1 MSIRNIIRGDID
13 QDGVVEA
20 DDAQK
25 IERAYVD
32 ALAGKDPGITDLQKN
47 ISDVTCD
54 GQVNAIDAQYTLQ
67 YFVDSLSLKEIDW
80 DDLLYLDRRQPIETV
95 EGLLQDN
102 E

>member
-20 DDAQK
+20 DDALA

-32 ALAGKDPGITDLQKN
+32 AIAGRDPGITDLQKN
-47 ISDVTCD
+47 ISDATCD
-54 GQVNAIDAQYTLQ
+54 GQVNARDAQYTLQ
-67 YFVDSLSLKEIDW
+67 YYVDSLSMKEIDW
-80 DDLLYLDRRQPIETV
+80 DDLLYLDRKQPIETV
-95 EGLLQDN
+95 ESFSQDN

>member
-20 DDAQK
+20 DDALR

-54 GQVNAIDAQYTLQ
+54 GQVDASDAQYTLQ
-67 YFVDSLSLKEIDW
+67 YYVDSLALVGTDW
-80 DDLLYLDRRQPIETV
+80 DDLLYLDRKQPIETV
-95 EGLLQDN
+95 ESLLQDN